1 MTEVRLAAAER
12 IARVRE
18 AFRTRYGRDADG
30 VSEAPGRVNL
40 IGEHLDYNE
49 GLVLP
54 AAIDRSVL
62 VAYALRDDATVR
74 VYSLDFDE
82 EVSFSLSQ
90 PIVRDAEHGWSNYV
104 RGVLAV
110 LTAEGNTGSGLDIAV
125 SGNVPIGAGLSSSA
139 ALEVATA
146 GAVRAA
152 WRLDIDDKRLAL
164 LCQRAEQEFAGVQ
177 CGVMDQLTSALGKEG
192 CALLI
197 DCRTLTREPLSLWL
211 EETELELVIVDSG
224 VARRLAESEYNKRRE
239 ECAEALRLLRTAI
252 RDRTIAALRDVTL
265 DDLAKYSHVL
275 SPALLRRAR
284 HVVTELQ
291 RVVDGVVALR
301 QRDHPMFGELMNQS
315 HASLRDDFQ
324 VSTPEL
330 DRLQALAKEQRG
342 ALGAR
347 LTGAGFGGCTVQL
360 VERDELAP
368 FERDVVERYRT
379 ETGLPAKVYVCRPV
393 RGLQVHAA

>member
-197 DCRTLTREPLSLWL
+197 DCRTLTREPISLWL